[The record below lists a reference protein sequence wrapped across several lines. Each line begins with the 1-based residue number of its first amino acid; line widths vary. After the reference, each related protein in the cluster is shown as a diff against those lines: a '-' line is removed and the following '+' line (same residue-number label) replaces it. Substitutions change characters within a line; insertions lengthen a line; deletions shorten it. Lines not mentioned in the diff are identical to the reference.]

1 MNLIWIL
8 AGIAAALL
16 LTIAVATWICFRMA
30 FYVPPRKEPGPEGL
44 PLPKGE
50 VYVPFREIMT
60 RWITE
65 LRAMPYEDVSVVS
78 FDGLTLRG
86 KFYECM
92 PNAPIELMFHGYR
105 GKAEC
110 DLCGGVKRCF
120 ALGHSALI
128 VDQRACGRSDGRV
141 ISFGTNESKDCHTW
155 IQFILD
161 HYGTDS
167 RILLTGISMGAAT
180 VLIAAGDPLP
190 ENVIGVLADCG
201 YSSAEDIIKKVIRDM
216 KLPPNL
222 AYPFVRLAAKVL
234 GGFDLADA
242 SPVNAVKNCKI
253 PVILFHG
260 EDDDFVPCEMS
271 RTIYQ
276 NCPSPKKIVT
286 IPGAG
291 HGLSYP
297 VDPARYLQSLKEFWE
312 THT

>member
-1 MNLIWIL
+1 MIWIF
-8 AGIAAALL
+8 AGIAVALVL
-16 LTIAVATWICFRMA
+16 AIALIVWMCYRMA
-30 FYVPPRKEPGPEGL
+30 FYVPPRKAPDTEVL

-50 VYVPFREIMT
+50 VYVPFHDIMT
-60 RWITE
+60 HWITE

-86 KFYECM
+86 KFYEYA

-105 GKAEC
+105 GNAEC

-128 VDQRACGRSDGRV
+128 VDQRACGRSEGSV
-141 ISFGTNESKDCHTW
+141 ISFGANESRDCHTW
-155 IQFILD
+155 IRFILD

-180 VLIAAGDPLP
+180 VLIAAGETLP

-216 KLPPNL
+216 KLPPKL
-222 AYPFVRLAAKVL
+222 AYPFVRFSAKLL
-234 GGFDLADA
+234 GSFDPADA
-242 SPVNAVKNCKI
+242 SPVTAVKNCKV

-271 RTIYQ
+271 RTIYR
-276 NCPSPKKIVT
+276 NCSSPKKIVT

-297 VDPARYLQSLKEFWE
+297 VDPSHYLQELEDFWK
-312 THT
+312 TYT